1 MAQRLP
7 FQRHEKSVVT
17 AQELQ
22 QLPIEDQLRDERL
35 AIMVHDGGLTE
46 NEAIAI
52 IEKQQIPL
60 W

>member
-7 FQRHEKSVVT
+7 FQRNKKSVVT

-22 QLPIEDQLRDERL
+22 KLPVEDQLKDERL

-52 IEKQQIPL
+52 IEKQQISL